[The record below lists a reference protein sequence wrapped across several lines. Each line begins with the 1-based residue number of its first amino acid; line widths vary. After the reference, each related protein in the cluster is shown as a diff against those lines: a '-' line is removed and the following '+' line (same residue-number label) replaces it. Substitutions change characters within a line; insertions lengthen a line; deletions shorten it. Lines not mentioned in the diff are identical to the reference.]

1 MSWAA
6 SSGEESLAPLL
17 FSIALPSSMRGGLV
31 LDLAASVTSCVTL
44 NKCSLGLSFSLGSGV
59 GGWGWGHLGRE
70 FHSRE
75 ALRSLLC
82 PLYSGVPGLRA
93 DIDLAM
99 PLIKVEVDPC
109 LPGAW
114 QGQLVWREETFSS
127 VCANSIHF
135 LLFPK
140 AGDVTSPSSSP
151 PLWPIFSLAPQL
163 LKRLRPPC
171 SATM

>member
-1 MSWAA
+1 MPWAA
-6 SSGEESLAPLL
+6 SSGEGRLAPLP
-17 FSIALPSSMRGGLV
+17 FSIALPSSMRGGLA
-31 LDLAASVTSCVTL
+31 LDLASSVTSCVTL
-44 NKCSLGLSFSLGSGV
+44 NKCSLGLSFSLCSRVGV
-59 GGWGWGHLGRE
+59 WGRGHLGRE
-70 FHSRE
+70 FHSHE

-82 PLYSGVPGLRA
+82 PLCSVVPRLRA
-93 DIDLAM
+93 DIGPAM
-99 PLIKVEVDPC
+99 RLVKAEVDPC

-114 QGQLVWREETFSS
+114 QGQLVWREEAFSS